1 MLQRTPLQTP
11 GVSSSSDSGFDT
23 VFLSKKKAQ
32 NDVVACP
39 RHPRERLPTIAPQI
53 LDSVPKI
60 NLEIGRF
67 FVSDDNFELRVNEI
81 AFQHWKIQYF
91 AKFVNG

>member
-11 GVSSSSDSGFDT
+11 GLVHHLT
-23 VFLSKKKAQ
+23 VVLILFFSQKKAQ

-60 NLEIGRF
+60 NLEIVRF